1 MNKACILFGRL
12 RPSLNAFDLGHHG
25 QDTVPDLL
33 KGRNNLGWWDVK
45 AIPTQLWGVT
55 VLDAGTPVCVVTSC
69 AGGRICNRMA
79 LLHL

>member
-1 MNKACILFGRL
+1 MVVYVL
-12 RPSLNAFDLGHHG
+12 PSMLSISATMG

-69 AGGRICNRMA
+69 AGGRICSRMA